1 MRIGI
6 KSKIIAVIAA
16 GLVGAT
22 GVLPSLARADAP
34 NDMAVLAGLQTAKVA
49 FDIKEGDGKAL
60 LSRLNIID
68 ETRQSLIKQ
77 GVKPEFVLTFRGPAT
92 VLVQTDVEKIKP
104 EDRAMAKQIAAKLAE
119 MSKAPGVQSVE
130 QCAVAI
136 RQQGTKAEFVLPEV
150 KVVGNAWISLM
161 AYQAKG
167 YAYIAP

>member
-6 KSKIIAVIAA
+6 ASKMVTVIAA
-16 GLVGAT
+16 GLLGTAFV
-22 GVLPSLARADAP
+22 PSLVRADAP
-34 NDMAVLAGLQTAKVA
+34 NDKAALAGLQSAKVA

-60 LSRLNIID
+60 LNRLNIID

-92 VLVQTDVEKIKP
+92 RLVQTDVEKIKP
-104 EDRAMAKQIAAKLAE
+104 EDRAIAKQIAAKLAE
-119 MSKAPGVQSVE
+119 MSKSTGVQSLE
-130 QCAVAI
+130 QCAVAS
-136 RQQGTKAEFVLPEV
+136 REQGTNTELVLPEV
-150 KVVGNAWISLM
+150 TVVGNAWISLM

>member
-1 MRIGI
+1 MRNRFVSHIV
-6 KSKIIAVIAA
+6 AVTAA
-16 GLVGAT
+16 GLVGLAM
-22 GVLPSLARADAP
+22 LPSLVRADSPDDKA
-34 NDMAVLAGLQTAKVA
+34 ALAGLQSVKVA
-49 FDIKEGDGKAL
+49 FDIKEGDGKGL
-60 LSRLNIID
+60 LNRLNIID

-92 VLVQTDVEKIKP
+92 KLVQTDVEKIKP
-104 EDRAMAKQIAAKLAE
+104 EDRAVAKQIAAKLAE

-136 RQQGTKAEFVLPEV
+136 REQGTKAEFVLPEV
-150 KVVGNAWISLM
+150 RVVGNAWISLM